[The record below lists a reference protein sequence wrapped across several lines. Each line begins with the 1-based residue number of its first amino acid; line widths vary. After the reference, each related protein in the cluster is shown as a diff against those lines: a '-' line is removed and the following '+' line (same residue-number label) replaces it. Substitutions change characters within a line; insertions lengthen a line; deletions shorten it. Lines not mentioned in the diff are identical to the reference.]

1 MLFEVLILLFC
12 LYLVIRGPSSLSL
25 HTSGG
30 TGTVPG
36 ESFSLDCPGFPAAL
50 KLDKKKTP
58 PQNKKQNST
67 PLCTRTTKPLL
78 FLIELERKLWRDPT
92 SYRSLLLLLWY
103 NGWQELYLQWREDKA
118 AFLSKVILQIS
129 RLSSSFYSIQ
139 FKRLHW
145 HESFKH
151 KGYTVQ

>member
-50 KLDKKKTP
+50 KLDKKK
-58 PQNKKQNST
+58 KQPSN
-67 PLCTRTTKPLL
+67 TTKT
-78 FLIELERKLWRDPT
+78 K
-92 SYRSLLLLLWY
+92 
-103 NGWQELYLQWREDKA
+103 Q
-118 AFLSKVILQIS
+118 
-129 RLSSSFYSIQ
+129 YSIMYYNNKTIAV
-139 FKRLHW
+139 FN
-145 HESFKH
+145 
-151 KGYTVQ
+151 